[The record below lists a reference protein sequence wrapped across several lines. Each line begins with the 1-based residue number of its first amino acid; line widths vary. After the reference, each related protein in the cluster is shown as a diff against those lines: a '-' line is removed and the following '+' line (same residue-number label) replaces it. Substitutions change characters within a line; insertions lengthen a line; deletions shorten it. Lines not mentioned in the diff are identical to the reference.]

1 MIETIGGMAGGLGLF
16 FAGMWFLTEN
26 LKTLASRRLRVIAN
40 RWTSNRFAAFAWG
53 AIAGTV
59 TQSTAVL
66 TFIVVSMLRSDFVS
80 TRGAFA
86 ILLGGN
92 LGVVLLVL
100 VVTFDIKLISLY
112 ILGIASAVM
121 ISERASKYRPIAAS
135 FFGGAMIILGLVL
148 LKDSAAPLADQAWF
162 GETVEWTGGSL
173 LLAFLVA
180 TLLTAI
186 VQSPNAV
193 SVFGISMAT
202 LGVISTDQAIMLLY
216 GSGLGAG
223 LILYLL
229 SMGLTGRSRQ
239 VAMYQVFYCVLV
251 TAGMVLLLYIE
262 LYFDVPLVKAM
273 FLSIDLGLGQQL
285 ALVYI
290 STSVVGVPIMLAALG
305 PMAQISR
312 RLWPATVA
320 EKLSRTKFI
329 HNHALGDVETSLGLV
344 DLEQRRVLGMFPR
357 YFNAVR
363 QGTELET
370 SRKAIRVVLSEIDAF
385 LIDLRG
391 RHSAHSN
398 EGRSSMLTRQKLLFW
413 LEEQLAILCGAL
425 RELNEQSALHG
436 LRTSFTEGID
446 TVLLSM
452 LHAVETGDKDA
463 WKLARKLTG
472 DRGEQMSTMR
482 RRYPEMEQFLDD
494 GQRAQLII
502 VTNAAEQT
510 FFLLSK
516 LAQEFDNSP
525 IASTHVLMKEHVR

>member
-1 MIETIGGMAGGLGLF
+1 MIEIFGGMAGGLGLF

-26 LKTLASRRLRVIAN
+26 LKTLASRRLRVVAN
-40 RWTSNRFAAFAWG
+40 RWTGNRFTAFAWG
-53 AIAGTV
+53 TIAGAV

-66 TFIVVSMLRSDFVS
+66 TFIVVSMLRSGFVS

-92 LGVVLLVL
+92 LGVALLVL

-112 ILGIASAVM
+112 VLGIASAVM

-148 LKDSAAPLADQAWF
+148 LKDSAAPLVDQPWF
-162 GETVEWTGGSL
+162 AETVEWTGGSL
-173 LLAFLVA
+173 LLAFLVPA
-180 TLLTAI
+180 LLTTI

-202 LGVISTDQAIMLLY
+202 LGVITTDQAIMLLY
-216 GSGLGAG
+216 GSWLGAG

-239 VAMYQVFYCVLV
+239 VAMYQVIYCVLV
-251 TAGMVLLLYIE
+251 SAIMVPLLYIE
-262 LYFDVPLVKAM
+262 LYFDVPLVKAT

-290 STSVVGVPIMLAALG
+290 FTSVFGVPIMLAALG
-305 PMAQISR
+305 PMTQIFKK
-312 RLWPATVA
+312 LWPATVT
-320 EKLSRTKFI
+320 EDLFRTKFI
-329 HNHALGDVETSLGLV
+329 RNHVLGDAETSLALA
-344 DLEQRRVLGMFPR
+344 DLEQRCVLDMFPL
-357 YFNAVR
+357 YFNTVR
-363 QGTELET
+363 QGTDLET
-370 SRKAIRVVLSEIDAF
+370 PRKAVREVLSEIDAF

-391 RHSAHSN
+391 HHSAQSN
-398 EGRSSMLTRQKLLFW
+398 EGRSSMVTRQKLLFW
-413 LEEQLAILCGAL
+413 LEEQLAVLCGAL
-425 RELNEQSALHG
+425 RELNEQSALHD

-446 TVLLSM
+446 AVLLSM

-463 WKLARKLTG
+463 WKLVKKLTG
-472 DRGEQMSTMR
+472 NRSEQMSTMR
-482 RRYPEMEQFLDD
+482 RRYLEIERIADD
-494 GQRAQLII
+494 GQRAQLIT